1 LDGLDATRSIESE
14 DMLNDGDG
22 GGGQITDKNTLPT
35 LTLFF
40 IYPFYFF
47 LYFDEE
53 IASNPN
59 NKEIIFIFIRKM

>member
-1 LDGLDATRSIESE
+1 MMG
-14 DMLNDGDG
+14 M
-22 GGGQITDKNTLPT
+22 GGQITDKNTLPT